1 MKSLYV
7 LAYLAGASSVL
18 ADAPPSYVVSIAAYD
33 DKVAITAKGADDEP
47 VSPLVYTSE
56 ASGDNGDEAEID
68 LVFPSSSNLR
78 GSHGDTPKFPT
89 DDKENDEHAPVEAHA
104 DEPFVDYVLP
114 PDDDEDTKPKLE
126 SVHESEIDDHRRE
139 SGGKAPSLDEGKV
152 DSSNV
157 VETEGAE
164 SNSEDSVQAIKVD
177 AISASKIRAFV
188 PLKVDQV
195 TTDDAQVTTDAS
207 SPEND
212 QSESKDSKEVSSN
225 GTVSQSSDA
234 VDTASKDGSK
244 TSDAQEKAEPP
255 ISNPEENNEIKAS
268 VDSTAPTKDDNPKAD
283 EGNASPLSAEG
294 GLATPL
300 AAKNN
305 VQPKSNEPA
314 TGDDGQKTD
323 EEKAISPATSNEESD
338 PNVANDGKDVTP
350 VADVEKAAPSV
361 PSDEKATSSTANSD
375 NATAPTKDAKA
386 VSSVASDE
394 KAPPSEAASEEAAI
408 PTANEQAAAPA
419 TKEETAVAP
428 PIAADKVASP
438 ADDVEDAPSATKDEQ
453 AAASATKDEHE
464 VTPTIA
470 NDKVTSPV
478 NDGGATGNDNK
489 VIPPTND
496 GKAAPSA
503 TNDEQGPAS
512 ATKDEKAVAL
522 PVANDENSAAPAT
535 DDKVAQPAPDD
546 VKVASPAAN
555 DAKPVT
561 PTVDDEKDASPAT
574 NDGNAA
580 NLPATHEDS
589 APIPPATNDEKAFTP
604 QVDDEKAAPSATNEE
619 KVAAPPAADNGK
631 PVLGSNEEK
640 AAGPPAVTDDEATAP
655 SATVSVPGDDK
666 SAPPA
671 STVTSATISEVKTAS
686 SADADDGKAAP
697 SATSDA
703 TNDDKVA
710 SPATNDEQ
718 ATPSVVSDEN
728 SSPLTA
734 ADDNAPPSTDNGP
747 AVSAPVNDDGH
758 PAPPAADDGNVVTP
772 TAGEG
777 QVASPSTSTNAEA
790 TSVNA
795 PSGTDKQTTDDE
807 KAAPPANND
816 GQVPPSAA
824 DPNVQASSKD
834 SASGNE
840 DKKTNAGDEKAPE
853 NENPAT
859 ENASGT
865 ENSGSESKLGDSGVA
880 YLEES
885 LNGEFVKST
894 DPRNQPQN
902 PSLVYGSKVNRPLAN
917 SEASFRS
924 GSAGGS
930 TINKPPNGGN
940 TPYAI
945 PPNNFAAPPNY
956 NFNPSNK
963 NVNPSNNAAG
973 PAANYANGPINR
985 ANPPNIPGNPSSG
998 INSAT
1003 SYNLAKPPLNTGF
1016 PSSNNSPNPFNNYGK
1031 PPTPANKGS
1040 DKNGYKAAFA
1050 DEENSYTMQN
1060 QGLPSPPK
1068 PYSARSV
1075 NVNSNPSNKNVN
1087 PQSNNFKPTNN
1098 HQNAPTNYAPPNNNY
1113 GSPPNNHA
1121 VPPKNYAYPSGNN
1134 GKPPSNNA
1142 NPSIGY
1148 GSPSSSNYGASPNNL
1163 AKSPYNN
1170 AYPSPN
1176 NYQGPPN
1183 NNLRGGPPLGG
1194 QANKYGFKAIF
1205 VEDQRLN
1212 SVKYQKQ
1219 PSYSRDESYDG
1230 ESVDYYGY
1238 NSNDDSDDSPSSYR
1252 QPPKSSNGRGNY
1264 GTKPSYAKSNT
1275 NYGNFDDTYSAPS
1288 YGKDSSYGK
1297 KQTYGGSNYGN
1308 SYDNSDDSG
1317 DDVYNYKPS
1326 YGNFRADRTYDNYGS
1341 KSNSGYDKYGRPS
1354 YGNPTHAPPVYEA
1367 YTSHYKADVSVPFP
1381 YTAFADPK
1389 DTTLKIPKLGDYHC
1403 FLTGAP
1409 WTTCGRK
1416 SLTTYFLDQCLVL
1429 YFTLSANVDGICGG
1443 EPPKPTPKPD
1453 VYNDYY
1459 YSSDYNR
1466 RETYAP
1472 STRKPTPQP
1481 EAGYGATTAAPSP
1494 TPSSYEITP
1503 DYLKEKCLQSSY
1515 VSITT
1520 ATVMCLTENYIRINF
1535 IEHYAASACN
1545 NPVEGPILYL
1555 KKLHAFIHAVKEC
1568 TGDAASNNYPNL
1580 YRTFEVEGKVAYNP
1594 NAPYYLDS
1602 AKKVTTQQYTSG
1614 EASGL
1619 AAFTLGDSFM
1629 CANTEQLLGN
1639 VYTSSPG
1646 SPHYSP
1652 EFYTGDSQCP
1662 LTSSAAKTALAEVDR
1677 SKLLRYCK
1685 SSQYTTDRTYRG
1697 LYDAVHYIDR
1707 KSSALHRP
1715 QSIAEIAVRSAG
1727 ILEQPIL
1734 EGFGIVYYCAFH
1746 ACRANNDGDLSKC
1759 YPEFKSEDDWN
1770 PSGISYSELKKLS
1783 DDANDCITDGY
1794 LDSDDITSC
1803 TEVEAYNNLLSKRS
1817 YVCLAEGEIVDFLGK
1832 IYAGWA
1838 GEEDAISLVYGR
1850 HLADEKCYGETP
1862 PVGFGETFPLEAPP
1876 KRCPSN
1882 SEIYGALTTALN
1894 TLLDKCNDAKTTKT
1908 QHSHY
1913 GGYGRPQYGDPQYGT
1928 EAKYGRR
1935 PTKNNYAT
1943 NDNYPSNDYGNDA
1956 SYGGIDIDSDNYS
1969 GDGYDKDNYAEGG
1982 NNVGS
1987 YGSYYKDVKPS
1998 SYKQYSASRV

>member
-1 MKSLYV
+1 MK
-7 LAYLAGASSVL
+7 GAFWFALFVGVKTIL
-18 ADAPPSYVVSIAAYD
+18 ADVQ
-33 DKVAITAKGADDEP
+33 
-47 VSPLVYTSE
+47 E
-56 ASGDNGDEAEID
+56 ANA
-68 LVFPSSSNLR
+68 
-78 GSHGDTPKFPT
+78 
-89 DDKENDEHAPVEAHA
+89 
-104 DEPFVDYVLP
+104 
-114 PDDDEDTKPKLE
+114 
-126 SVHESEIDDHRRE
+126 
-139 SGGKAPSLDEGKV
+139 
-152 DSSNV
+152 
-157 VETEGAE
+157 
-164 SNSEDSVQAIKVD
+164 VQT
-177 AISASKIRAFV
+177 
-188 PLKVDQV
+188 Q
-195 TTDDAQVTTDAS
+195 
-207 SPEND
+207 
-212 QSESKDSKEVSSN
+212 
-225 GTVSQSSDA
+225 
-234 VDTASKDGSK
+234 
-244 TSDAQEKAEPP
+244 
-255 ISNPEENNEIKAS
+255 
-268 VDSTAPTKDDNPKAD
+268 
-283 EGNASPLSAEG
+283 
-294 GLATPL
+294 
-300 AAKNN
+300 
-305 VQPKSNEPA
+305 
-314 TGDDGQKTD
+314 
-323 EEKAISPATSNEESD
+323 
-338 PNVANDGKDVTP
+338 
-350 VADVEKAAPSV
+350 
-361 PSDEKATSSTANSD
+361 
-375 NATAPTKDAKA
+375 
-386 VSSVASDE
+386 
-394 KAPPSEAASEEAAI
+394 
-408 PTANEQAAAPA
+408 
-419 TKEETAVAP
+419 
-428 PIAADKVASP
+428 
-438 ADDVEDAPSATKDEQ
+438 
-453 AAASATKDEHE
+453 
-464 VTPTIA
+464 
-470 NDKVTSPV
+470 
-478 NDGGATGNDNK
+478 
-489 VIPPTND
+489 
-496 GKAAPSA
+496 
-503 TNDEQGPAS
+503 
-512 ATKDEKAVAL
+512 
-522 PVANDENSAAPAT
+522 
-535 DDKVAQPAPDD
+535 
-546 VKVASPAAN
+546 
-555 DAKPVT
+555 
-561 PTVDDEKDASPAT
+561 
-574 NDGNAA
+574 
-580 NLPATHEDS
+580 
-589 APIPPATNDEKAFTP
+589 
-604 QVDDEKAAPSATNEE
+604 
-619 KVAAPPAADNGK
+619 
-631 PVLGSNEEK
+631 
-640 AAGPPAVTDDEATAP
+640 
-655 SATVSVPGDDK
+655 
-666 SAPPA
+666 
-671 STVTSATISEVKTAS
+671 
-686 SADADDGKAAP
+686 
-697 SATSDA
+697 
-703 TNDDKVA
+703 
-710 SPATNDEQ
+710 
-718 ATPSVVSDEN
+718 
-728 SSPLTA
+728 
-734 ADDNAPPSTDNGP
+734 
-747 AVSAPVNDDGH
+747 
-758 PAPPAADDGNVVTP
+758 
-772 TAGEG
+772 EG
-777 QVASPSTSTNAEA
+777 Q
-790 TSVNA
+790 
-795 PSGTDKQTTDDE
+795 
-807 KAAPPANND
+807 
-816 GQVPPSAA
+816 
-824 DPNVQASSKD
+824 
-834 SASGNE
+834 
-840 DKKTNAGDEKAPE
+840 
-853 NENPAT
+853 
-859 ENASGT
+859 
-865 ENSGSESKLGDSGVA
+865 
-880 YLEES
+880 
-885 LNGEFVKST
+885 
-894 DPRNQPQN
+894 
-902 PSLVYGSKVNRPLAN
+902 
-917 SEASFRS
+917 
-924 GSAGGS
+924 
-930 TINKPPNGGN
+930 
-940 TPYAI
+940 
-945 PPNNFAAPPNY
+945 
-956 NFNPSNK
+956 
-963 NVNPSNNAAG
+963 
-973 PAANYANGPINR
+973 
-985 ANPPNIPGNPSSG
+985 
-998 INSAT
+998 
-1003 SYNLAKPPLNTGF
+1003 
-1016 PSSNNSPNPFNNYGK
+1016 
-1031 PPTPANKGS
+1031 
-1040 DKNGYKAAFA
+1040 
-1050 DEENSYTMQN
+1050 
-1060 QGLPSPPK
+1060 
-1068 PYSARSV
+1068 
-1075 NVNSNPSNKNVN
+1075 
-1087 PQSNNFKPTNN
+1087 
-1098 HQNAPTNYAPPNNNY
+1098 
-1113 GSPPNNHA
+1113 
-1121 VPPKNYAYPSGNN
+1121 
-1134 GKPPSNNA
+1134 
-1142 NPSIGY
+1142 
-1148 GSPSSSNYGASPNNL
+1148 
-1163 AKSPYNN
+1163 
-1170 AYPSPN
+1170 
-1176 NYQGPPN
+1176 
-1183 NNLRGGPPLGG
+1183 
-1194 QANKYGFKAIF
+1194 
-1205 VEDQRLN
+1205 
-1212 SVKYQKQ
+1212 YQKQ
-1219 PSYSRDESYDG
+1219 PSYQQPSYSRDDSYGSGSYDDAD
-1230 ESVDYYGY
+1230 EE
-1238 NSNDDSDDSPSSYR
+1238 SNDSYGSYDSYGDSPSSYG
-1252 QPPKSSNGRGNY
+1252 QPSKGSYGRNSYGQAPSGGNSY

-1734 EGFGIVYYCAFH
+1734 EGFGIVYYL
-1746 ACRANNDGDLSKC
+1746 RC

-1943 NDNYPSNDYGNDA
+1943 NDNYPSYDNGNDYGYDDD
-1956 SYGGIDIDSDNYS
+1956 SYGGYDNDSY
-1969 GDGYDKDNYAEGG
+1969 GGYDNSYDDDNNADYNYNAKRYG
-1982 NNVGS
+1982 N
-1987 YGSYYKDVKPS
+1987 K
-1998 SYKQYSASRV
+1998 